1 MQRYEPSNPKV
12 ISQLCAKEQ
21 VGVSQAEC
29 RNKAEGA
36 FEPGEQHV

>member
-1 MQRYEPSNPKV
+1 MQRYETSNPKV

-29 RNKAEGA
+29 RNKVGV